1 MPVIGSYA
9 VEITARR
16 CLSQREPGKC
26 ATCVD
31 ICPHSVFALDEN
43 GRAFVANE
51 TACVGCRLCV
61 ESCPQNAI
69 RVRATIPEIYSRG
82 VWTSRVV
89 EEIQTKAETGKY
101 FIRGFGALRPLP
113 HFDSL
118 LIVPAQLAAP
128 APLDKYR
135 EKCDVEVVI
144 GEGRVK
150 KPLRMK
156 LPVMISAMSYGS
168 ISKPAKVAISTAAA
182 KAGTMI
188 STGEGGSFADE
199 ELLVHG
205 YRNKEDFE
213 KGVKTWGP
221 GGYLVVQWSTGRW
234 GVDVNYILKAD
245 AVEIKIG
252 QGAKP
257 GMGGHLLGEK
267 VTEEIAKIRG
277 IPVGTDCLS
286 PARHMDILDVREHL
300 KKQIDV
306 LRDITG
312 YEKPI
317 IIKLGPGRV
326 YKDVKLA
333 VEAGADA
340 VEIDGMYGGTGASP
354 EQTTQHAGL
363 PTIACIPPAVRA
375 LKELG
380 VYHDVKLVI
389 MGGITSGA
397 DAVKAIALGVDAV
410 GMASAIEIAM
420 GCHTCFSCQTGK
432 CPIGITTQDP
442 ELKARL
448 IPEIAAQRI
457 ANFLSVT
464 KEEIRT
470 LTMLAGHS
478 SIKELS
484 KEDLRALSVDTSAI
498 SGAKLVGFEDHV
510 LPIRGHK

>member
-9 VEITARR
+9 VELYAGR

-26 ATCVD
+26 ATCFN
-31 ICPHSVFALDEN
+31 ICTHSVYALDDD
-43 GRAFVANE
+43 GRAYVANE

-61 ESCPQNAI
+61 ENCPQNAL
-69 RVRATIPEIYSRG
+69 RVRATIPEEYSRG
-82 VWTSRVV
+82 IWTSRVV
-89 EEIQTKAETGKY
+89 EEIQAKAERGKY

-113 HFDSL
+113 HFDDF
-118 LIVPAQLAAP
+118 LIVPAQLTEP
-128 APLDKYR
+128 APRDKYR
-135 EKCDVEVVI
+135 EECDVKVVI

-150 KPLRMK
+150 KPVKMEI
-156 LPVMISAMSYGS
+156 PVMIAAMSYGA
-168 ISKPAKVAISTAAA
+168 ISMPAKIAISIATA
-182 KAGTMI
+182 KSGILI

-213 KGVKTWGP
+213 KGVKTWSP
-221 GGYLVVQWSTGRW
+221 GGYLATQWSTGRW
-234 GVDVNYILKAD
+234 GVDLNYLLKAD
-245 AVEIKIG
+245 VIEIKIG

-257 GMGGHLLGEK
+257 GMGGHLLGDK
-267 VTEEIAKIRG
+267 VTPDIAKTRG

-286 PARHMDILDVREHL
+286 PARHMDILDVRKHL
-300 KKQIDV
+300 KTQIEV
-306 LRDITG
+306 LRDITD

-333 VEAGADA
+333 VEVGADA
-340 VEIDGMYGGTGASP
+340 IEIDGKYGGTGASP

-363 PTIACIPPAVRA
+363 PTIGCIPPAVKA

-380 VYHDVKLVI
+380 VYHDVKLI
-389 MGGITSGA
+389 AMGGITSGA
-397 DAVKAIALGVDAV
+397 DAVKAIALGADAV

-420 GCHTCFSCQTGK
+420 GCRTCFSCQSGK
-432 CPIGITTQDP
+432 CPIGITTQTP
-442 ELKARL
+442 ELMAKL
-448 IPEIAAQRI
+448 SPENTAQRV
-457 ANFLSVT
+457 ANFLAET
-464 KEEIRT
+464 KEEIIT

-484 KEDLRALSVDTSAI
+484 TEDVRALSIDASAI
-498 SGAKLVGFEDHV
+498 SGVKLTGLEEPVISLKGSE
-510 LPIRGHK
+510 

>member
-1 MPVIGSYA
+1 MPVIGSYE
-9 VEITARR
+9 VELSVRR

-26 ATCVD
+26 ATCFE
-31 ICPHSVFALDEN
+31 ICPHSVFALDED

-51 TACVGCRLCV
+51 TVCVGCRLCV
-61 ESCPQNAI
+61 ENCPQNAI
-69 RVRATIPEIYSRG
+69 WVRATIPEIYSRG
-82 VWTSRVV
+82 IWTSRVV
-89 EEIQTKAETGKY
+89 EEIQTKAESGKY
-101 FIRGFGALRPLP
+101 FTRGFGALRLLP
-113 HFDSL
+113 HFDSF

-135 EKCDVEVVI
+135 EECDVEVVI

-156 LPVMISAMSYGS
+156 LPVMIAAMSYGA
-168 ISKPAKVAISTAAA
+168 ISKPAKLAISIAAA

-213 KGVKTWGP
+213 KGVKTWSP
-221 GGYLVVQWSTGRW
+221 GGCLVVQWSTGRW
-234 GVDVNYILKAD
+234 GADLNYILKAD
-245 AVEIKIG
+245 AIEIKIG

-267 VTEEIAKIRG
+267 VTEEVAKIRG

-286 PARHMDILDVREHL
+286 PARHLDILDVREHL
-300 KKQIDV
+300 KKQVDV
-306 LRDITG
+306 LRNMTG
-312 YEKPI
+312 YEKPV

-333 VEAGADA
+333 VEAGVDA

-363 PTIACIPPAVRA
+363 PTIACIPLAVRA

-397 DAVKAIALGVDAV
+397 DAVKAIALGADAV

-420 GCHTCFSCQTGK
+420 GCRTCFACQAGK
-432 CPIGITTQDP
+432 CPVGITTQDP

-448 IPEIAAQRI
+448 IPETAAQRVV
-457 ANFLSVT
+457 NFLSVT

-484 KEDLRALSVDTSAI
+484 KEDLRALSVDASAI
-498 SGAKLVGFEDHV
+498 SGVKLVGFEGHV
-510 LPIRGHK
+510 LPLRGHK

>member
-9 VEITARR
+9 VEISIRR

-26 ATCVD
+26 ATCFD
-31 ICPHSVFALDEN
+31 ICPHSVFALDED

-61 ESCPQNAI
+61 ENCPQNAV

-89 EEIQTKAETGKY
+89 EEIQTKAESGKY
-101 FIRGFGALRPLP
+101 FVRGFGALRPLP
-113 HFDSL
+113 HFDDF
-118 LIVPAQLAAP
+118 LIVPAQLASP

-135 EKCDVEVVI
+135 EECNVEVVI

-150 KPLRMK
+150 KPVRMK
-156 LPVMISAMSYGS
+156 LPVMIAAMSYGA
-168 ISKPAKVAISTAAA
+168 ISKPAKIAVSIAAA

-188 STGEGGSFADE
+188 STGEGGSFAGE
-199 ELLVHG
+199 ELQVHG
-205 YRNKEDFE
+205 YRSKEDFD
-213 KGVKTWGP
+213 KGVKTWSP
-221 GGYLVVQWSTGRW
+221 GGYLAVQWASGRW
-234 GVDVNYILKAD
+234 GVDLNYVLKAD
-245 AVEIKIG
+245 AIEVKIG

-267 VTEEIAKIRG
+267 VTEEISEIRG

-286 PARHMDILDVREHL
+286 PARHLDILDVSEHM
-300 KKQIDV
+300 KKLINV
-306 LRDITG
+306 LRGITG

-333 VEAGADA
+333 VEVGADA
-340 VEIDGMYGGTGASP
+340 VVIDGKYGGTGASP

-363 PTIACIPPAVRA
+363 PTIACIPPAVKA

-380 VYHDVKLVI
+380 VYHDVKLI
-389 MGGITSGA
+389 ITGGITSGA
-397 DAVKAIALGVDAV
+397 DAAKAIALGADAV

-442 ELKARL
+442 ELKSRL
-448 IPEIAAQRI
+448 VPETAAERV

-464 KEEIRT
+464 KEEVRT
-470 LTMLAGHS
+470 LTMLSGHS
-478 SIKELS
+478 DINELS
-484 KEDLRALSVDTSAI
+484 KEDLRALSVDAAAI
-498 SGAKLVGFEDHV
+498 SGVKLAGLEDYII
-510 LPIRGHK
+510 PPKGG